1 MKPERTSTT
10 VSRRTP
16 GRRTG
21 SISGGKIL
29 PFAMLAVL
37 LACTALFTGCVAAPE
52 GEATA
57 AAAAPE
63 TISGTVARVEVI
75 HFTTPNQCYSCVVLG
90 DYAEE
95 TVNTHFADEL
105 ASGKMVFDHISIAD
119 PAQQEIV
126 ERYGATGSSLWIGV
140 YDDQGGF
147 YPEED
152 VRVWY
157 KLNDKPGFT
166 TYLKTV
172 LEMRLRGDLTQ

>member
-1 MKPERTSTT
+1 M
-10 VSRRTP
+10 
-16 GRRTG
+16 
-21 SISGGKIL
+21 
-29 PFAMLAVL
+29 
-37 LACTALFTGCVAAPE
+37 AAPE
-52 GEATA
+52 GQA
-57 AAAAPE
+57 AA
-63 TISGTVARVEVI
+63 TINGTVTRVEVI

-95 TVNTHFADEL
+95 TVTTHFADEL